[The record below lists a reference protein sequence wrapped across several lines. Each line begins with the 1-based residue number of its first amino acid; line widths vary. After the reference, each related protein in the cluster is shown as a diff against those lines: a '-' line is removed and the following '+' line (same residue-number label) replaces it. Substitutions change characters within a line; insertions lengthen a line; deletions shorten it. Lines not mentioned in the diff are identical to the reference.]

1 MAILDRITHISFP
14 DMEDVSLH
22 DITTGIVSGSMSL
35 DELLVQG
42 NIVIGECNANKL
54 EVQIFGLGDVSN
66 KKIKVWQTNE
76 LGEDLKNIFEGY
88 VDSCKLDNLGYY
100 RNIIAY
106 DAIYYKG
113 RLNVANWW
121 TEFWLPDLKETAT
134 LKEIRES
141 ICDYLELEYDKAIT
155 YFNDDF
161 IVSQTAVISNLS
173 FANMLKMIC
182 ELQCTFPNI
191 TRDGKIEFLTL
202 PKIEEAIDISGL
214 YEQES
219 STFETYNTELI
230 DAIIIYGSSETGIS
244 SLDDD
249 VKPNNAYTISG
260 NIFTYDL
267 DDDKLKELAVNIFNE
282 ISYISYQPADIA
294 MIQSDIDL
302 HLGDLVKTEKGYSY
316 IFANNLSGSLLVEQ
330 EIIAEGDQFLSEVDA
345 QYNADI
351 QALRKKTEDLTGDT
365 LANKMVYYTYTNV
378 YKYEVGEDELKVV
391 DITVYTTDIT
401 DLIFLSNINL
411 TVEPNTIK
419 KTRTITYTE
428 IDSETKEETE
438 ITRDISY
445 EDESP
450 VVLYIRYMW
459 EDGTID
465 YHPVQT
471 YNHSGRYM
479 LPLIYFLQDIPENM
493 TGHFQV
499 LLTAVGGKIV
509 IPKLDL
515 IATVLGQGL
524 DASDSNWNGRIDI
537 WEDIKPIKISSSIT
551 MRGFNESYGFS
562 YPENDSGSA
571 ITEVFKNIVVSTA
584 IKLPGFNEQ
593 VLDKVVIDNYTFQTM
608 FKKKYEYSQK
618 YIKTDNDVFEMNLNY
633 TVKGLSQTI
642 DSGYLEVI
650 EINTEQFSS
659 VESIEVVYE

>member
-14 DMEDVSLH
+14 DMENEALH
-22 DITTGIVSGSMSL
+22 DLTSGIASGSMSL

-42 NIVIGECNANKL
+42 NIALGECNANKL
-54 EVQIFGLGDVSN
+54 EVQIFGLNDVSN
-66 KKIKVWQTNE
+66 KKIKVWQTD
-76 LGEDLKNIFEGY
+76 LDGENLKNIFEGY

-100 RNIIAY
+100 RDIVAY

-121 TEFWLPDLKETAT
+121 TAFWLPDQKETAT

-141 ICDYLELEYDKAIT
+141 ICDYLELTYDKDVT

-161 IVSQTAVISNLS
+161 VVTQTATISNLS

-191 TRDGKIEFLTL
+191 TRDGNIEFLTL
-202 PKIEEAIDISGL
+202 PTIEEAIDISGL
-214 YEQES
+214 YEHES
-219 STFETYNTELI
+219 STFETYTTELI
-230 DAIIIYGSSETGIS
+230 DAVIIYGSGEEGVS

-249 VKPNNAYTISG
+249 AKPNNAYTISG

-267 DDDKLKELAVNIFNE
+267 EKDALKELAVNIFNKV
-282 ISYISYQPADIA
+282 SYISYQPADIT
-294 MIQSDIDL
+294 MIQSNIDL
-302 HLGDLVKTEKGYSY
+302 HLGDLVKTDKGYSY
-316 IFANNLSGSLLVEQ
+316 VFANNLSGSLLVEQ
-330 EIIAEGDQFLSEVDA
+330 EIVAEGDQFLSEVDA

-365 LANKMVYYTYTNV
+365 LANKLVYYTYTNV
-378 YKYEVGEDELKVV
+378 YRYEVGTDEIKVV

-411 TVEPNTIK
+411 TVTPNKVK
-419 KTRTITYTE
+419 KTRTITFTE

-438 ITRDISY
+438 VSKDISY

-450 VVLYIRYMW
+450 VVLYVRYMW

-465 YHPVQT
+465 YHPIQT

-479 LPLIYFLQDIPENM
+479 LPLIYFLQDIPKNM
-493 TGHFQV
+493 KGHFQV
-499 LLTAVGGKIV
+499 MLKCEGGTIL

-524 DASDSNWNGRIDI
+524 DASDANWNGHIDI
-537 WEDIKPIKISSSIT
+537 YEDLKPIKVSTDIT
-551 MRGFNESYGFS
+551 VPKFKESYGFS
-562 YPENDSGSA
+562 YPDTGASST
-571 ITEVFKNIVVSTA
+571 ITEAFKKVVVNTA
-584 IKLPGFNEQ
+584 IKLPGFTEQ
-593 VLDKVVIDNYTFQTM
+593 ILDKVVIDNYAFQTM
-608 FKKKYEYSQK
+608 FKKNYEYSQK
-618 YIKTDNDVFEMNLNY
+618 YIKTGNDVFEMNLDY
-633 TVKGLSQTI
+633 TASGTSQTI
-642 DSGYLEVI
+642 DSGYMEVV

-659 VESIEVVYE
+659 VESIEVL

>member
-14 DMEDVSLH
+14 DMENEALH
-22 DITTGIVSGSMSL
+22 DLTTGIASGSMSL

-42 NIVIGECNANKL
+42 NISLGECNANKL
-54 EVQIFGLGDVSN
+54 EVQIFGLDDVSN
-66 KKIKVWQTNE
+66 KKIKVWQTDLN
-76 LGEDLKNIFEGY
+76 GENLKNIFEGY

-100 RNIIAY
+100 RDIVAY

-121 TEFWLPDLKETAT
+121 TAFWLPDQQETAT

-141 ICDYLELEYDKAIT
+141 ICDYLELTYDKNVT

-161 IVSQTAVISNLS
+161 VVTQTVTISNLS

-191 TRDGKIEFLTL
+191 TRDGHIEFLTL
-202 PKIEEAIDISGL
+202 PTIEEAIDISGL
-214 YEQES
+214 YEHES
-219 STFETYNTELI
+219 STFETYTTELI
-230 DAIIIYGSSETGIS
+230 DAVIIYGSGEEGVS

-249 VKPNNAYTISG
+249 AKPNNAYTISG

-267 DDDKLKELAVNIFNE
+267 EKDALKALAVNIFNK
-282 ISYISYQPADIA
+282 ISYISYQPADIT
-294 MIQSDIDL
+294 MIQSNIDL
-302 HLGDLVKTEKGYSY
+302 HLGDLVKTDKGYSY
-316 IFANNLSGSLLVEQ
+316 VFANNLSGSLLVEQ
-330 EIIAEGDQFLSEVDA
+330 EIVAEGDQFLSEVDE

-378 YKYEVGEDELKVV
+378 YKYEVGTDEIKVV

-411 TVEPNTIK
+411 TVTPDKVK
-419 KTRTITYTE
+419 KTRTITFTE

-438 ITRDISY
+438 VSKDISY

-450 VVLYIRYMW
+450 VVLYVRYMW

-499 LLTAVGGKIV
+499 MLKCAGGTIL

-524 DASDSNWNGRIDI
+524 DASDANWNGHIDI
-537 WEDIKPIKISSSIT
+537 YEDLKPIKVSTDIT
-551 MRGFNESYGFS
+551 VPKFRESYGFS
-562 YPENDSGSA
+562 YPDMGASST
-571 ITEVFKNIVVSTA
+571 ITETFKKVIVNTA
-584 IKLPGFNEQ
+584 IKLPGFTEQ
-593 VLDKVVIDNYTFQTM
+593 ILDKIVIDNYTFQTT
-608 FKKKYEYSQK
+608 FKKNYEYSQN
-618 YIKTDNDVFEMNLNY
+618 YIKTENDVFEMNLDY
-633 TVKGLSQTI
+633 TVNGTSQTI
-642 DSGYLEVI
+642 DSGYLEAV

-659 VESIEVVYE
+659 VESIEVL

>member
-14 DMEDVSLH
+14 DMENEALH
-22 DITTGIVSGSMSL
+22 DLTTGIASGSMSL

-42 NIVIGECNANKL
+42 NISLGECNANKL
-54 EVQIFGLGDVSN
+54 EVQIFGLDDVSN
-66 KKIKVWQTNE
+66 KKIKVWQTD
-76 LGEDLKNIFEGY
+76 LDGENLKNIFEGY

-100 RNIIAY
+100 RDIVAY

-121 TEFWLPDLKETAT
+121 TEFWLPDQKETAT

-141 ICDYLELEYDKAIT
+141 ICDYLELTYDKSVT
-155 YFNDDF
+155 YLNDDF
-161 IVSQTAVISNLS
+161 VVTQTVTISNLS

-191 TRDGKIEFLTL
+191 TRDGHIEFLTL

-214 YEQES
+214 YEHES
-219 STFETYNTELI
+219 STFETYTTELI
-230 DAIIIYGSSETGIS
+230 DAVIIYGSGEEGVS

-249 VKPNNAYTISG
+249 AKPNNAYTISG

-267 DDDKLKELAVNIFNE
+267 EKDALKALAVNIFNK
-282 ISYISYQPADIA
+282 ISYISYQPADIT
-294 MIQSDIDL
+294 MIQSNIDL
-302 HLGDLVKTEKGYSY
+302 HLGDLVKTDKGYSY
-316 IFANNLSGSLLVEQ
+316 VFANNLSGSLLVEQ
-330 EIIAEGDQFLSEVDA
+330 EIVAEGDQFLSEVDE

-378 YKYEVGEDELKVV
+378 YKYEVGADEIKVV

-401 DLIFLSNINL
+401 DLIFLCNINL
-411 TVEPNTIK
+411 TVTPNKVK
-419 KTRTITYTE
+419 KTRTITFTE

-438 ITRDISY
+438 VSKDISY

-450 VVLYIRYMW
+450 VVLYVRYMW

-499 LLTAVGGKIV
+499 MLKCEGGTIL

-524 DASDSNWNGRIDI
+524 DASDANWNGRIDI
-537 WEDIKPIKISSSIT
+537 YEDLKPIKVSTDIT
-551 MRGFNESYGFS
+551 VPKFSESYGFS
-562 YPENDSGSA
+562 YPDTSA
-571 ITEVFKNIVVSTA
+571 SSTITEAFKKVIVNTA
-584 IKLPGFNEQ
+584 IKLPGFTEQ
-593 VLDKVVIDNYTFQTM
+593 ILDKIVIDNYTFQTI
-608 FKKKYEYSQK
+608 FKKNYEYSQK
-618 YIKTDNDVFEMNLNY
+618 YIKTENDVFEMNLDY
-633 TVKGLSQTI
+633 TVKGTSQTI
-642 DSGYLEVI
+642 DSGYLEAV

-659 VESIEVVYE
+659 VESIEVL

>member
-14 DMEDVSLH
+14 DMENEALH
-22 DITTGIVSGSMSL
+22 DLTTGIASGSMSL

-42 NIVIGECNANKL
+42 NISLGECNANKL
-54 EVQIFGLGDVSN
+54 EVQIFGLDDVSN
-66 KKIKVWQTNE
+66 KKIKVWQTD
-76 LGEDLKNIFEGY
+76 LDGENLKNIFEGY

-100 RNIIAY
+100 RDIVAY

-121 TEFWLPDLKETAT
+121 TAFWLPDQQETST

-141 ICDYLELEYDKAIT
+141 ICDYLELTYDKDVT
-155 YFNDDF
+155 YLNDDF
-161 IVSQTAVISNLS
+161 VVTQTVTISNLS

-191 TRDGKIEFLTL
+191 TRDGHIEFLTL

-214 YEQES
+214 YEHES
-219 STFETYNTELI
+219 STFETYTTELI
-230 DAIIIYGSSETGIS
+230 DAVIIYGSGEEGVS

-249 VKPNNAYTISG
+249 AKPNNAYTISG

-267 DDDKLKELAVNIFNE
+267 EKDALKELAVNIFNKV
-282 ISYISYQPADIA
+282 SYISYQPADIT
-294 MIQSDIDL
+294 MIQSNIDL
-302 HLGDLVKTEKGYSY
+302 HLGDLVKTDKGYSY
-316 IFANNLSGSLLVEQ
+316 VFANNLSGSLLVEQ
-330 EIIAEGDQFLSEVDA
+330 EIVAEGDQFLSEVDE

-378 YKYEVGEDELKVV
+378 YKYEVGTDEIKVV

-411 TVEPNTIK
+411 TVTPNKVK
-419 KTRTITYTE
+419 KTRTITFTE

-438 ITRDISY
+438 VSKDISY
-445 EDESP
+445 EDESS
-450 VVLYIRYMW
+450 VVLYVRYMW

-499 LLTAVGGKIV
+499 MLKCVGGTIL

-524 DASDSNWNGRIDI
+524 DASDANWNGRIDI
-537 WEDIKPIKISSSIT
+537 YEDLKPIKVSTDIT
-551 MRGFNESYGFS
+551 VPKFRESYGFS
-562 YPENDSGSA
+562 YPDTSA
-571 ITEVFKNIVVSTA
+571 SSTITEAFKKVIVNTA
-584 IKLPGFNEQ
+584 IKLPGFTEQ
-593 VLDKVVIDNYTFQTM
+593 ILDKIVIDNYTFRTT
-608 FKKKYEYSQK
+608 FKKNYEYSQN
-618 YIKTDNDVFEMNLNY
+618 YIKTENNMFEMQLDY
-633 TVKGLSQTI
+633 TFSGTSQTI
-642 DSGYLEVI
+642 DSGYLEVA

-659 VESIEVVYE
+659 VESIEVIF

>member
-14 DMEDVSLH
+14 DMENEALH
-22 DITTGIVSGSMSL
+22 DLTTGIASGSMSL

-42 NIVIGECNANKL
+42 NISLGECNANKL
-54 EVQIFGLGDVSN
+54 EVQIFGLDDVSN
-66 KKIKVWQTNE
+66 KKIKVWQTD
-76 LGEDLKNIFEGY
+76 LKGENLKNIFEGY

-100 RNIIAY
+100 RDIVAY

-121 TEFWLPDLKETAT
+121 TEFWLPDQKETAT

-141 ICDYLELEYDKAIT
+141 ICDYLELTYDKGVT

-161 IVSQTAVISNLS
+161 VVTQTVTISNLS

-191 TRDGKIEFLTL
+191 TRDGHIEFLTL
-202 PKIEEAIDISGL
+202 PTIEEAIDISGL
-214 YEQES
+214 YEHES
-219 STFETYNTELI
+219 STFETYTTELI
-230 DAIIIYGSSETGIS
+230 DAIIIYGSGEEGVS

-249 VKPNNAYTISG
+249 AKPNNAYTISG

-267 DDDKLKELAVNIFNE
+267 EKDALKELAVNIFNKV
-282 ISYISYQPADIA
+282 SYISYQPADIT
-294 MIQSDIDL
+294 MIQSNIDL
-302 HLGDLVKTEKGYSY
+302 HLGDLVKTDKGYSY
-316 IFANNLSGSLLVEQ
+316 VFANNLSGSLLVEQ
-330 EIIAEGDQFLSEVDA
+330 EIVAEGDQFLSEVDE

-411 TVEPNTIK
+411 TVTPNKVK
-419 KTRTITYTE
+419 KTRTITFTE

-438 ITRDISY
+438 VSKDISY

-450 VVLYIRYMW
+450 VVLYVRYMW

-499 LLTAVGGKIV
+499 MLKCAGGTIL

-524 DASDSNWNGRIDI
+524 DASDANWNGRIDI
-537 WEDIKPIKISSSIT
+537 YEDLKPIKVSTDIT
-551 MRGFNESYGFS
+551 VPKFRESYGFS
-562 YPENDSGSA
+562 YPDTGASST
-571 ITEVFKNIVVSTA
+571 ITEAFKKVIVNTA
-584 IKLPGFNEQ
+584 IKLPGFTEQ
-593 VLDKVVIDNYTFQTM
+593 ILDKIVIDNYTFQTI
-608 FKKKYEYSQK
+608 FKKNYEYSQK
-618 YIKTDNDVFEMNLNY
+618 YIKTENDVFEMNLDY
-633 TVKGLSQTI
+633 TVKGTSQTI
-642 DSGYLEVI
+642 DSGYLEAV

-659 VESIEVVYE
+659 VESIEVL

>member
-14 DMEDVSLH
+14 DMENEALH
-22 DITTGIVSGSMSL
+22 DLTTGIASGSMSL

-42 NIVIGECNANKL
+42 NISLGECNANKL
-54 EVQIFGLGDVSN
+54 EVQIFGLDDVSN
-66 KKIKVWQTNE
+66 KKIKVWQTDLN
-76 LGEDLKNIFEGY
+76 GENLKNIFEGY

-100 RNIIAY
+100 RDIVAY

-121 TEFWLPDLKETAT
+121 TAFWLPDQKETAT

-141 ICDYLELEYDKAIT
+141 ICDYLELTYDKSVT

-161 IVSQTAVISNLS
+161 VVTQTVTISNLS

-191 TRDGKIEFLTL
+191 TRDGHIEFLTL

-214 YEQES
+214 YEHES
-219 STFETYNTELI
+219 STFETYTTELI
-230 DAIIIYGSSETGIS
+230 DAVIIYGSGEEGVS
-244 SLDDD
+244 SLGDDA
-249 VKPNNAYTISG
+249 KPNNAYTISG

-267 DDDKLKELAVNIFNE
+267 DKDVLKALAVNIFNK
-282 ISYISYQPADIA
+282 ISYISYQPADIT
-294 MIQSDIDL
+294 MIQSNIDL
-302 HLGDLVKTEKGYSY
+302 HLGDLVKTDKGYSY
-316 IFANNLSGSLLVEQ
+316 VFANNLSGSLLVEQ
-330 EIIAEGDQFLSEVDA
+330 EIVAEGDQFLSEVDE

-378 YKYEVGEDELKVV
+378 YKYEVGADEIKVV

-401 DLIFLSNINL
+401 DLIFLCNINL
-411 TVEPNTIK
+411 TVTPNKVK
-419 KTRTITYTE
+419 KTRTITFTE

-438 ITRDISY
+438 VSKDISY

-450 VVLYIRYMW
+450 VVLYVRYMW

-499 LLTAVGGKIV
+499 MLKCSGGTIL

-524 DASDSNWNGRIDI
+524 DASDANWNGRIDI
-537 WEDIKPIKISSSIT
+537 YEDLKPIKVSTDIT
-551 MRGFNESYGFS
+551 VPKFRESYGFS
-562 YPENDSGSA
+562 YPDTGASST
-571 ITEVFKNIVVSTA
+571 ITEAFKKVIVNTA
-584 IKLPGFNEQ
+584 IKLPGFTEQ
-593 VLDKVVIDNYTFQTM
+593 ILDKIVIDNYTFRTT
-608 FKKKYEYSQK
+608 FRKNYEYSQD
-618 YIKTDNDVFEMNLNY
+618 YIKTENDVFEMNLDY
-633 TVKGLSQTI
+633 TVKGTSQTI
-642 DSGYLEVI
+642 DSGYLEAV

-659 VESIEVVYE
+659 VESIEVL

>member
-14 DMEDVSLH
+14 DMENEALH
-22 DITTGIVSGSMSL
+22 DLTSGIASGSMSL
-35 DELLVQG
+35 DELLLQG
-42 NIVIGECNANKL
+42 NIALGECNANKL
-54 EVQIFGLGDVSN
+54 EVQIFGLDDVSN
-66 KKIKVWQTNE
+66 KKIKVWQTD
-76 LGEDLKNIFEGY
+76 LDGENLKNIFEGY

-100 RNIIAY
+100 RDIVAY

-121 TEFWLPDLKETAT
+121 TAFWLPDQKETST

-141 ICDYLELEYDKAIT
+141 ICDYLELTYDKDVT

-161 IVSQTAVISNLS
+161 VVTQTATISNLS

-182 ELQCTFPNI
+182 ELQCIFPNI
-191 TRDGKIEFLTL
+191 TRDGNIEFLTL
-202 PKIEEAIDISGL
+202 PTIEEAIDISGL
-214 YEQES
+214 YEHES
-219 STFETYNTELI
+219 STFETYTTELI
-230 DAIIIYGSSETGIS
+230 DAIIIYGSSEEGVS

-249 VKPNNAYTISG
+249 AKPTNAYTISG

-267 DDDKLKELAVNIFNE
+267 DKDALKELAVNIFNK
-282 ISYISYQPADIA
+282 ISYISYQPADIT

-302 HLGDLVKTEKGYSY
+302 HLGDLVKTDKGYSY
-316 IFANNLSGSLLVEQ
+316 VFANNLSGSLLVEQ
-330 EIIAEGDQFLSEVDA
+330 EIVAEGDQFLSEVDA

-365 LANKMVYYTYTNV
+365 LANKLVYYTYTNV
-378 YKYEVGEDELKVV
+378 YRYEVGTDEIKVV

-411 TVEPNTIK
+411 TVNPNKVK
-419 KTRTITYTE
+419 KTRTITFTE

-438 ITRDISY
+438 VSKDISY

-450 VVLYIRYMW
+450 VVLYVRYMW

-499 LLTAVGGKIV
+499 MLKCEGGTIL

-524 DASDSNWNGRIDI
+524 DASDANWNGRIDI
-537 WEDIKPIKISSSIT
+537 YEDLKPIKVSTDIT
-551 MRGFNESYGFS
+551 VPKFRESYGFS
-562 YPENDSGSA
+562 YPDTSTSST
-571 ITEVFKNIVVSTA
+571 ITEAFKKVIVNTA
-584 IKLPGFNEQ
+584 IKLPGFTEQ
-593 VLDKVVIDNYTFQTM
+593 ILDKIVIDNYTFQTM
-608 FKKKYEYSQK
+608 FKKNYEYSQK
-618 YIKTDNDVFEMNLNY
+618 YIKTENDVFEMNLDY
-633 TVKGLSQTI
+633 TVKGTSQTI
-642 DSGYLEVI
+642 DSGYLEAV

-659 VESIEVVYE
+659 VESIEVL

>member
-14 DMEDVSLH
+14 DMENEALH
-22 DITTGIVSGSMSL
+22 DLTTGIASGSMSL

-42 NIVIGECNANKL
+42 NISLGECNANKL
-54 EVQIFGLGDVSN
+54 EVQIFGLDDVSN
-66 KKIKVWQTNE
+66 KKIKVWQTD
-76 LGEDLKNIFEGY
+76 LKGENLKNIFEGY

-100 RNIIAY
+100 RDIVAY

-121 TEFWLPDLKETAT
+121 TAFWLPDQQETST

-141 ICDYLELEYDKAIT
+141 ICDYLELTYDKGVT

-161 IVSQTAVISNLS
+161 VVTQTVTISNLS

-191 TRDGKIEFLTL
+191 TRDGHIEFLTL
-202 PKIEEAIDISGL
+202 PTIEEAIDISGL
-214 YEQES
+214 YEHES
-219 STFETYNTELI
+219 STFETYTTELI
-230 DAIIIYGSSETGIS
+230 DAVIIYGSGEEGVS
-244 SLDDD
+244 SLGDDA
-249 VKPNNAYTISG
+249 KPNNAYTISG

-267 DDDKLKELAVNIFNE
+267 EKDALKELAVNIFNKV
-282 ISYISYQPADIA
+282 SYISYQPADIT
-294 MIQSDIDL
+294 MIQSNIDL
-302 HLGDLVKTEKGYSY
+302 HLGDLVKTDKGYSY
-316 IFANNLSGSLLVEQ
+316 VFANNLSGSLLVEQ
-330 EIIAEGDQFLSEVDA
+330 EIVAEGDQFLSEVDE

-411 TVEPNTIK
+411 TVTPNKVK
-419 KTRTITYTE
+419 KTRTITFTE

-438 ITRDISY
+438 VSKDISY

-450 VVLYIRYMW
+450 VVLYVRYMW

-479 LPLIYFLQDIPENM
+479 LPLIYFLQDIPENI

-499 LLTAVGGKIV
+499 MLKCMGGTIL

-524 DASDSNWNGRIDI
+524 DASDANWNGRIDI
-537 WEDIKPIKISSSIT
+537 YEDLKPIKVSTDIT
-551 MRGFNESYGFS
+551 VPKFTESYGFS
-562 YPENDSGSA
+562 YPDTGASST
-571 ITEVFKNIVVSTA
+571 ITEAFKKVIVNTA
-584 IKLPGFNEQ
+584 IKLPGFTEQ
-593 VLDKVVIDNYTFQTM
+593 ILDKIVIDNYTFQTT
-608 FKKKYEYSQK
+608 FKKNYEYSQK
-618 YIKTDNDVFEMNLNY
+618 YIKTENDVFEMNLDY
-633 TVKGLSQTI
+633 TVNGTSQTI
-642 DSGYLEVI
+642 DSGYLEAV

-659 VESIEVVYE
+659 VESIEVL

>member
-14 DMEDVSLH
+14 DMENEALH
-22 DITTGIVSGSMSL
+22 DLTTGIASGSMSL

-42 NIVIGECNANKL
+42 NISLGECNANKL
-54 EVQIFGLGDVSN
+54 EVQIFGLDDVSN
-66 KKIKVWQTNE
+66 KKIKVWQTD
-76 LGEDLKNIFEGY
+76 LDGENLKNIFEGY

-100 RNIIAY
+100 RDIVAY

-121 TEFWLPDLKETAT
+121 TAFWLPDQQETST

-141 ICDYLELEYDKAIT
+141 ICDYLELTYDKDVT

-161 IVSQTAVISNLS
+161 VVTQTVTISNLS

-191 TRDGKIEFLTL
+191 TRDGHIEFLTL
-202 PKIEEAIDISGL
+202 PTIEEAIDISGL
-214 YEQES
+214 YEHES
-219 STFETYNTELI
+219 STFETYTTELI
-230 DAIIIYGSSETGIS
+230 DAVIIYGSGEEGVS

-249 VKPNNAYTISG
+249 AKPNNAYTISG

-267 DDDKLKELAVNIFNE
+267 EKDALKELAVNIFNK
-282 ISYISYQPADIA
+282 ISYISYQPADIT
-294 MIQSDIDL
+294 MIQSNIDL
-302 HLGDLVKTEKGYSY
+302 HLGDLVKTDKGYSY
-316 IFANNLSGSLLVEQ
+316 VFANNLSGSLLVEQ
-330 EIIAEGDQFLSEVDA
+330 EIVAEGDQFLSEVDE

-378 YKYEVGEDELKVV
+378 YKYEVGTDELKVV

-411 TVEPNTIK
+411 TVTPNKVK
-419 KTRTITYTE
+419 KTRTITFTE

-438 ITRDISY
+438 VSKDISY

-450 VVLYIRYMW
+450 VVLYVRYMW

-499 LLTAVGGKIV
+499 MLKCVGGTIL

-524 DASDSNWNGRIDI
+524 DASDANWNGRIDI
-537 WEDIKPIKISSSIT
+537 YEDLKPIKVSSDIT
-551 MRGFNESYGFS
+551 VPKFQGSYGFS
-562 YPENDSGSA
+562 YPDTSA
-571 ITEVFKNIVVSTA
+571 SSTITEAFKKVIVNTA
-584 IKLPGFNEQ
+584 IKLPGFTEQ
-593 VLDKVVIDNYTFQTM
+593 ILDKVVIDNYTFRTT
-608 FKKKYEYSQK
+608 FKKNYEYSQK
-618 YIKTDNDVFEMNLNY
+618 YIKTENDVFEMNLDY
-633 TVKGLSQTI
+633 TVKGTSQTI
-642 DSGYLEVI
+642 DSGYLEAV

-659 VESIEVVYE
+659 VESIEVL

>member
-14 DMEDVSLH
+14 DMENEALH
-22 DITTGIVSGSMSL
+22 DLTTGIASGSMSL

-42 NIVIGECNANKL
+42 NISLGECNANKL
-54 EVQIFGLGDVSN
+54 EVQIFGLDDVSN
-66 KKIKVWQTNE
+66 KKIKVWQTD
-76 LGEDLKNIFEGY
+76 LDGENLKNIFEGY

-100 RNIIAY
+100 RDIVAY

-121 TEFWLPDLKETAT
+121 TEFWLPDQKETAT

-141 ICDYLELEYDKAIT
+141 ICDYLELTYDKGVT

-161 IVSQTAVISNLS
+161 VVTQTVTISNLS

-191 TRDGKIEFLTL
+191 TRDGHIEFLTL
-202 PKIEEAIDISGL
+202 PTIEEAIDISGL
-214 YEQES
+214 YEHES
-219 STFETYNTELI
+219 STFETYTTELI
-230 DAIIIYGSSETGIS
+230 DAVIIYGSGEEGVS

-249 VKPNNAYTISG
+249 AKPNNAYTISG

-267 DDDKLKELAVNIFNE
+267 EKDALKELAVNIFNKV
-282 ISYISYQPADIA
+282 SYISYQPADIT
-294 MIQSDIDL
+294 MIQSNIDL
-302 HLGDLVKTEKGYSY
+302 HLGDLVKTDKGYSY
-316 IFANNLSGSLLVEQ
+316 VFANNLSGSLLVEQ
-330 EIIAEGDQFLSEVDA
+330 EIVAEGDQFLSEVDE

-411 TVEPNTIK
+411 TVTPNKIK
-419 KTRTITYTE
+419 KTRTITFTE

-438 ITRDISY
+438 VSKDISY

-450 VVLYIRYMW
+450 VVLYVRYMW

-479 LPLIYFLQDIPENM
+479 LPLIYFLQDIPENI

-499 LLTAVGGKIV
+499 MLKCVGGTIL

-524 DASDSNWNGRIDI
+524 DASDANWNGRIDI
-537 WEDIKPIKISSSIT
+537 YEDLKPIKVSSDIT
-551 MRGFNESYGFS
+551 VPKFQESYGFS
-562 YPENDSGSA
+562 YPDTGASST
-571 ITEVFKNIVVSTA
+571 ITETFKKVIVNTA
-584 IKLPGFNEQ
+584 IKLPGFTEQ
-593 VLDKVVIDNYTFQTM
+593 ILDKIVIDNYTFRTT
-608 FKKKYEYSQK
+608 FKKNYEYSQK
-618 YIKTDNDVFEMNLNY
+618 YIKTENDVFEMNLDY
-633 TVKGLSQTI
+633 TVKGTSQTI
-642 DSGYLEVI
+642 DSGYLEAV

-659 VESIEVVYE
+659 VESIEVL

>member
-14 DMEDVSLH
+14 DMENEALH
-22 DITTGIVSGSMSL
+22 DITTGIASGSMSL

-42 NIVIGECNANKL
+42 NISLGECNANKL
-54 EVQIFGLGDVSN
+54 EVQIFGLDDVSN
-66 KKIKVWQTNE
+66 KKIKVGQTDLN
-76 LGEDLKNIFEGY
+76 GENLKNIFEGY

-100 RNIIAY
+100 RDIVAY

-121 TEFWLPDLKETAT
+121 TAFWLPDQQETST

-141 ICDYLELEYDKAIT
+141 ICDYLELTYDKDVT

-161 IVSQTAVISNLS
+161 VVTQTVTISNLS

-191 TRDGKIEFLTL
+191 TRDGHIEFLTL

-214 YEQES
+214 YEHES
-219 STFETYNTELI
+219 STFETYTTELI
-230 DAIIIYGSSETGIS
+230 DAVIIYGSGEEGVS

-249 VKPNNAYTISG
+249 AKPNNAYTISG

-267 DDDKLKELAVNIFNE
+267 DKDALKALAVNIFNK
-282 ISYISYQPADIA
+282 ISYISYQPADIT
-294 MIQSDIDL
+294 MIQSNIDL
-302 HLGDLVKTEKGYSY
+302 HLGDLVKTDKGYSY
-316 IFANNLSGSLLVEQ
+316 VFANNLSGSLLVEQ
-330 EIIAEGDQFLSEVDA
+330 EIVAEGDQFLSEVDE

-378 YKYEVGEDELKVV
+378 YKCEVGADEIKVV

-401 DLIFLSNINL
+401 DLIFLCNINL
-411 TVEPNTIK
+411 TVTPNKVK
-419 KTRTITYTE
+419 KTRTITFTE

-438 ITRDISY
+438 VSKDIYY

-450 VVLYIRYMW
+450 VVLYVRYLW

-479 LPLIYFLQDIPENM
+479 LPLIYFLQDIPENI

-499 LLTAVGGKIV
+499 MLKCAGGTIL

-524 DASDSNWNGRIDI
+524 DASDANWNGRIDI
-537 WEDIKPIKISSSIT
+537 YEDLKPIKVSTDIT
-551 MRGFNESYGFS
+551 VPKFRESYGFS
-562 YPENDSGSA
+562 YPDTGASST
-571 ITEVFKNIVVSTA
+571 ITETFKKVIVNTA
-584 IKLPGFNEQ
+584 IKLPGFTEQ
-593 VLDKVVIDNYTFQTM
+593 ILDKIVIDNYTFRTT
-608 FKKKYEYSQK
+608 FKKNYEYSQK
-618 YIKTDNDVFEMNLNY
+618 YIKTENDVFEMNLDY
-633 TVKGLSQTI
+633 TVKGTSQTI
-642 DSGYLEVI
+642 DSGYLEAV

-659 VESIEVVYE
+659 VESIEVL

>member
-14 DMEDVSLH
+14 DMENEALH
-22 DITTGIVSGSMSL
+22 DLTTGIASGSMSL

-42 NIVIGECNANKL
+42 NISLGECNANKL
-54 EVQIFGLGDVSN
+54 EVQIFGLDDVSN
-66 KKIKVWQTNE
+66 KKIKVWQTD
-76 LGEDLKNIFEGY
+76 LDGENLKNIFEGY

-100 RNIIAY
+100 RDIVAY

-121 TEFWLPDLKETAT
+121 TAFWLPDQQETST

-141 ICDYLELEYDKAIT
+141 ICDYLELTYDKDVT

-161 IVSQTAVISNLS
+161 VVTQTVTISNLS

-191 TRDGKIEFLTL
+191 TRDGHIEFLTL

-214 YEQES
+214 YEHES
-219 STFETYNTELI
+219 STFETYTTELI
-230 DAIIIYGSSETGIS
+230 DAVIIYGSGEEGVS

-249 VKPNNAYTISG
+249 AKPNNAYTISG

-267 DDDKLKELAVNIFNE
+267 DKDALKALAVNIFNK
-282 ISYISYQPADIA
+282 ISYISYQPADIT
-294 MIQSDIDL
+294 MIQSNIDL
-302 HLGDLVKTEKGYSY
+302 HLGDLVKTDKGYSY
-316 IFANNLSGSLLVEQ
+316 VFANNLSGSLLVEQ
-330 EIIAEGDQFLSEVDA
+330 EIVAEGDQFLSEVDE

-378 YKYEVGEDELKVV
+378 YKYEVGADEIKVV

-401 DLIFLSNINL
+401 DLIFLCNINL
-411 TVEPNTIK
+411 TVTPNKVK
-419 KTRTITYTE
+419 KTRTITFTE

-438 ITRDISY
+438 VSKDISY

-450 VVLYIRYMW
+450 VVLYVRYMW

-499 LLTAVGGKIV
+499 MLKCVGGTIL

-524 DASDSNWNGRIDI
+524 DASDANWNGRIDI
-537 WEDIKPIKISSSIT
+537 YEDLKPIKVSTDIT
-551 MRGFNESYGFS
+551 VPKFRESYGFS
-562 YPENDSGSA
+562 YPDTGASST
-571 ITEVFKNIVVSTA
+571 ITETFKKVIVNTA
-584 IKLPGFNEQ
+584 IKLPGFTEQ
-593 VLDKVVIDNYTFQTM
+593 ILDKIVIDNYTFRTI
-608 FKKKYEYSQK
+608 FKKNYEYSQN
-618 YIKTDNDVFEMNLNY
+618 YIKTENDVFEMNLDY
-633 TVKGLSQTI
+633 TVKGTSQTI
-642 DSGYLEVI
+642 DSGYLEAV

-659 VESIEVVYE
+659 VESIEVL

>member
-76 LGEDLKNIFEGY
+76 LGEDLKYIFEGY

-141 ICDYLELEYDKAIT
+141 ICDYLELEYDKDAT

-161 IVSQTAVISNLS
+161 IVSQNAVVSNLS

-230 DAIIIYGSSETGIS
+230 DAIIIYGSNEKGIS

-249 VKPNNAYTISG
+249 VKPNNAYSISG

-267 DDDKLKELAVNIFNE
+267 GDDKLKELAVNIFNE

-302 HLGDLVKTEKGYSY
+302 HLGDLVKTEKG
-316 IFANNLSGSLLVEQ
+316 L
-330 EIIAEGDQFLSEVDA
+330 
-345 QYNADI
+345 
-351 QALRKKTEDLTGDT
+351 QATNVRAVKEKDLT
-365 LANKMVYYTYTNV
+365 
-378 YKYEVGEDELKVV
+378 
-391 DITVYTTDIT
+391 
-401 DLIFLSNINL
+401 
-411 TVEPNTIK
+411 
-419 KTRTITYTE
+419 
-428 IDSETKEETE
+428 
-438 ITRDISY
+438 
-445 EDESP
+445 
-450 VVLYIRYMW
+450 
-459 EDGTID
+459 
-465 YHPVQT
+465 
-471 YNHSGRYM
+471 
-479 LPLIYFLQDIPENM
+479 
-493 TGHFQV
+493 
-499 LLTAVGGKIV
+499 
-509 IPKLDL
+509 
-515 IATVLGQGL
+515 
-524 DASDSNWNGRIDI
+524 
-537 WEDIKPIKISSSIT
+537 
-551 MRGFNESYGFS
+551 
-562 YPENDSGSA
+562 A
-571 ITEVFKNIVVSTA
+571 I
-584 IKLPGFNEQ
+584 
-593 VLDKVVIDNYTFQTM
+593 M
-608 FKKKYEYSQK
+608 
-618 YIKTDNDVFEMNLNY
+618 
-633 TVKGLSQTI
+633 
-642 DSGYLEVI
+642 
-650 EINTEQFSS
+650 
-659 VESIEVVYE
+659 